1 MIIEISVKACF
12 PTYFLPIKQFTG
24 IFVPFMEGFEP
35 LVGYAFYISMTQGYL
50 CGLNQKSGL
59 NMRKLVSFFAG
70 FLLLASIATAQQITG
85 VVKDQQGKGLEK
97 ATVSLLHAKDSSI
110 VKLVVT
116 GDNGRFSINAPQGG
130 RYLVSATYVGYLP
143 AYSQVVELTAGG
155 GATNLPD
162 LTIAKS
168 KGDLKDVTVTTKKPI
183 IEVKAEKTILNVEGT
198 INAVGYDALE
208 LLRRSPGVMI
218 DKDDN
223 VSLAGKNGVQV
234 FIDGKPSPLSG
245 TDLAN
250 YLKSLQSA
258 QIEAI
263 ELITNPSAKYEAAGN
278 AGIINIRLKKNK
290 SFGTNGS
297 VNLGYVQGVYAKY
310 NGGLNLNHRNK
321 NINVFGS
328 YNYNNG
334 NNLMKINSVKEQFD
348 TLFDQKN
355 RMLFKNNTHGFK
367 GGLDYF
373 INAKSTIGAVVTGNI
388 ADNDFNTS
396 GPMNFYYQ
404 PTGQLVKVLRATN
417 NNDMQRDNVNTN
429 LNYRY
434 SVLGGKDLSIDA
446 DYGFFKIRSNQYQPN
461 YYYLADGVTET
472 SRVIYNMLSPTDID
486 LYSLKADYEQN
497 YKGGRLAIG
506 GKAGIVNTDN
516 DFQRYDVFTSTKVL
530 DTAKSNRF
538 KYKEN
543 INALYVNYNKQLKKG
558 IMFQLGLRAENT
570 NIEGNSTGFKKRTA
584 WIKFDS
590 TFKRHYTDLF
600 PSAAVTFNKNPMKQW
615 TIAYSRRIDR
625 PAYQDLNPFEFKLNE
640 YTFMQGNTDLRPQYT
655 NSFSVTNIY
664 KYRLTTKL
672 NYSHVKDIFAMIP
685 DTVAGEST
693 KGFMQKRNLAKQ
705 DVFSLN
711 VSYPFQYKWYS
722 FFATA
727 NANYSHYQ
735 ADYGAGNRKVDLKVF
750 SWTYFM
756 QNSMN
761 LGKGWTGEVSGLF
774 ISPSVWQGII
784 KSKAMGTVDLG
795 LQKTLFKGKANIK
808 AAVSD
813 IFQTMKWGGT
823 SDFTGVRSTFNGN
836 GEMPQFKLNFS
847 YRFGNSQVKAARQR
861 KSAIEEETKR
871 TEGGQGG
878 MGQ

>member
-1 MIIEISVKACF
+1 
-12 PTYFLPIKQFTG
+12 
-24 IFVPFMEGFEP
+24 
-35 LVGYAFYISMTQGYL
+35 
-50 CGLNQKSGL
+50 
-59 NMRKLVSFFAG
+59 MRKLAVILVSLGLFSA
-70 FLLLASIATAQQITG
+70 ANAQKVTG
-85 VVKDQQGKGLEK
+85 IVKDEKGSGLEK
-97 ATVSLLHAKDSSI
+97 TTVSLLRAKDSSV
-110 VKLVVT
+110 VKLSVT
-116 GDNGRFSINAPQGG
+116 NKEGQFSLQSVAGS
-130 RYLVSATYVGYLP
+130 YLVSTSHIGYTTS
-143 AYSQVVELTAGG
+143 YSSVFEVNGDVVVPTIDMKKVSGELAGV
-155 GATNLPD
+155 
-162 LTIAKS
+162 TIS
-168 KGDLKDVTVTTKKPI
+168 SQKPM
-183 IEVKAEKTILNVEGT
+183 IEVKADKTILNVEGT
-198 INAVGYDALE
+198 INAVGFDALE

-223 VSLAGKNGVQV
+223 VSLAGKTGVQV

-263 ELITNPSAKYEAAGN
+263 EIITNPSAKYEAAGN

-290 SFGTNGS
+290 TFGTNGS

-321 NINVFGS
+321 NINLFGS

-334 NNLMKINSVKEQFD
+334 KNLMKMNSIKEQLD

-355 RMLFKNNTHGFK
+355 RMVFNNNTHGFK

-373 INAKSTIGAVVTGNI
+373 INNKSTIGAVVTGNI
-388 ADNDFNTS
+388 ADNDFSTS

-404 PTGQLVKVLRATN
+404 PTGQLVKVLKATN

-434 SVLGGKDLSIDA
+434 SVLGGTDLNIDA

-486 LYSLKADYEQN
+486 LFSFKTDYEQN
-497 YKGGRLAIG
+497 FKGGRLALG
-506 GKAGIVNTDN
+506 GKIGIVNTDN
-516 DFQRYDVFTSTKVL
+516 DFQRYDVFTSSKVL

-538 KYKEN
+538 QYKEN

-570 NIEGNSTGFKKRTA
+570 NITGTSTGFKKQGVN
-584 WIKFDS
+584 WSNYDS
-590 TFKRHYTDLF
+590 TFKRNYTDLF
-600 PSAAVTFNKNPMKQW
+600 PSAALTFNKNPMKQW

-640 YTFMQGNTDLRPQYT
+640 YTYMKGNIDLRPQYT

-672 NYSHVKDIFAMIP
+672 NYSHVKDIFAQIP
-685 DTVAGEST
+685 DTAAGEST
-693 KGFMQKRNLAKQ
+693 KGFLQKRNLATQ
-705 DVFSLN
+705 DVWSLN
-711 VSYPFQYKWYS
+711 ISYPFQYKWYS

-735 ADYGAGNRKVDLKVF
+735 ADYGPGNRKVDLKVF
-750 SWTYFM
+750 SYTYFM
-756 QNSMN
+756 QNSFN
-761 LGKGWTGEVSGLF
+761 LGKGWTGELSGLF

-795 LQKTLFKGKANIK
+795 LQKTLFKGKANVK

-823 SDFTGVRSTFNGN
+823 SDFTGVISNFTGN
-836 GEMPQFKLNFS
+836 AEMPQFKLNFS

-871 TEGGQGG
+871 TEGGGQGVG
-878 MGQ
+878 NQ